1 MSSLDLIFASI
12 AGNESAE
19 VDLDKVE
26 HVAEVTAEEAAEAV
40 VEAEIKEIEADVSE
54 LEKDVAS
61 TETTVE
67 ALEEKVEELEEHID
81 GMEAMASGAAPF
93 NSALFAYHFNKGSK
107 LAARFGAPVEHVG
120 AESFADASTANLAAF
135 AGLEGMKE
143 VAVKAG
149 GAIKKF
155 FVQLYNQFI
164 ALFTGLFNRL
174 GGLQKKAGVVKTSV
188 ANGKVK
194 EGKVALSGG
203 AANLLDAKGS
213 AGSAIPAIVSAI
225 GDVTQIGG
233 HNPLAGV
240 QRVISDLGK
249 MGSKSSTN
257 AGADVAGVKIKV
269 GATTVVIVEPKDE
282 KALSKTNWSVSV
294 DGGAALK
301 EVDAL
306 EKGAL
311 SALCDSVASNAA
323 KLQSA
328 KLSSSSLTKQRD
340 AAIAAAEAKAKK
352 AGGEGDAAQGEDK
365 GSLAGVRAGHTAI
378 LKLSEKAVKFG
389 GDILAAQLQFVQ
401 AHLGGKAAAPAEE
414 KKDDKAEEKKED

>member
-12 AGNESAE
+12 AGAESAE
-19 VDLDKVE
+19 FDLDKVE
-26 HVAEVTAEEAAEAV
+26 KVAEVTAEEAAEAV

-67 ALEEKVEELEEHID
+67 ALEEKVEELEEHIE
-81 GMEAMASGAAPF
+81 GMESMASGATPF
-93 NSALFAYHFNKGSK
+93 NSQMFAYHFQKGSK

-135 AGLEGMKE
+135 AGLEGMKD
-143 VAVKAG
+143 VVVKAG

-194 EGKVALSGG
+194 EGKVAISG
-203 AANLLDAKGS
+203 AAGNLLDAKGS

-225 GDVTQIGG
+225 GDIVQIGG
-233 HNPLAGV
+233 NNPAAGV
-240 QRVISDLGK
+240 SRVIADLGK
-249 MGSKSSTN
+249 MGSKSTGA
-257 AGADVAGVKIKV
+257 AGNDVVANKIKV
-269 GATTVVIVEPKDE
+269 GATTVVLVEAKSE
-282 KALSKTNWSVSV
+282 AGLSKTSWTQTV
-294 DGGAALK
+294 DAGAALK

-306 EKGAL
+306 DKGAL
-311 SALCDSVASNAA
+311 SSICDSVAANAA

-328 KLSSSSLTKQRD
+328 KLTSAALTKQRD
-340 AAIAAAEAKAKK
+340 AAIAAAEAKEKK
-352 AGGEGDAAQGEDK
+352 AGGEGEGEGK
-365 GSLAGVRAGHTAI
+365 EGGSIASVRAGHSAI
-378 LKLSEKAVKFG
+378 LKISEKAVKFG

-401 AHLGGKAAAPAEE
+401 AHLGGKAAATAEEE
-414 KKDDKAEEKKED
+414 KKGKEEEKAE